1 MGPSSESVNDA
12 GVAPG
17 GVGESSVSV
26 TLVPEE
32 SVMVID
38 DETTTGSANL
48 KVIASPLVRVPLRS
62 ESATDTAWRSA
73 PLPAGSGTINPTD
86 SSTASHL
93 MVNEAI
99 CALVT
104 GLLGRYVRAVPTWA
118 MPAAPLRRLLSSCHL
133 QSPPGKGAADV
144 GRSEEGR

>member
-1 MGPSSESVNDA
+1 MG
-12 GVAPG
+12 
-17 GVGESSVSV
+17 
-26 TLVPEE
+26 
-32 SVMVID
+32 ID

-73 PLPAGSGTINPTD
+73 PLPAGSGTINPAD

-118 MPAAPLRRLLSSCHL
+118 MPAEAMALMLSSCPL
-133 QSPPGKGAADV
+133 PSSSVKWSEVAGIAAPARNDSADRQSVVSGTG
-144 GRSEEGR
+144 EEVSVDLG

>member
-1 MGPSSESVNDA
+1 MVPSSESVNDA

-62 ESATDTAWRSA
+62 ESATDTAWRSE
-73 PLPAGSGTINPTD
+73 PLPAGSGTINPAA
-86 SSTASHL
+86 SSQPSHL
-93 MVNEAI
+93 RVDAPI
-99 CALVT
+99 RALRT
-104 GLLGRYVRAVPTWA
+104 GVLGRSPRAVPSWGLPTEA
-118 MPAAPLRRLLSSCHL
+118 
-133 QSPPGKGAADV
+133 
-144 GRSEEGR
+144 

>member
-1 MGPSSESVNDA
+1 MG
-12 GVAPG
+12 
-17 GVGESSVSV
+17 
-26 TLVPEE
+26 
-32 SVMVID
+32 ID

-73 PLPAGSGTINPTD
+73 PLPAGSGTINPAD

-118 MPAAPLRRLLSSCHL
+118 MPAEAMALMLSSCQL
-133 QSPPGKGAADV
+133 PSSSVKWS
-144 GRSEEGR
+144 RSEEHTSELQSLMRTSYAVFCLKKKNTNKHTSHNKQLYNCN